1 MSLKM
6 AATDALHLTGSM
18 GRRMK
23 AVITS
28 GMQAIHHLI
37 GLMSLRWMMWILRDP
52 RMAIPPIRKNL
63 RSKTALSNPRNNQSV
78 WKRPPTKTTR
88 RVSAQPIFIMGI
100 LLVILKSLSLSSIK
114 SQLRLSA
121 VFYLNKAMI

>member
-1 MSLKM
+1 M
-6 AATDALHLTGSM
+6 T
-18 GRRMK
+18 
-23 AVITS
+23 
-28 GMQAIHHLI
+28 
-37 GLMSLRWMMWILRDP
+37 WIPRAP
-52 RMAIPPIRKNL
+52 RMALPPIEKNL
-63 RSKTALSNPRNNQSV
+63 RRKIALSTPKDNQSV

-121 VFYLNKAMI
+121 AFYLNKAMI